1 MPTCP
6 FDFLDTNPVPRGCF
20 SSAWESSGNYVRRTR
35 KKHFRHSVNLLFYSF
50 VGYALTQPRFIIFS
64 PSHLL
69 STTTLSPFPLPTF
82 SRRLH
87 TNHLFWLTDQRYYSR
102 VPSTLTTTSPI
113 PFISTAPALIGIS
126 KMSSP
131 SVQVQPQP
139 SGAKGVSHTTKEA
152 GAMNFDIVRCSRC
165 QRSMSLEN
173 ESSPGVVRFGMNS
186 YYCSR
191 CASMVG
197 FIR

>member
-1 MPTCP
+1 
-6 FDFLDTNPVPRGCF
+6 
-20 SSAWESSGNYVRRTR
+20 
-35 KKHFRHSVNLLFYSF
+35 
-50 VGYALTQPRFIIFS
+50 
-64 PSHLL
+64 
-69 STTTLSPFPLPTF
+69 
-82 SRRLH
+82 
-87 TNHLFWLTDQRYYSR
+87 
-102 VPSTLTTTSPI
+102 
-113 PFISTAPALIGIS
+113 
-126 KMSSP
+126 MSSP

-139 SGAKGVSHTTKEA
+139 SGGAKGVSHTTKEA

-173 ESSPGVVRFGMNS
+173 DSSPGVVRFGMNS

>member
-1 MPTCP
+1 
-6 FDFLDTNPVPRGCF
+6 
-20 SSAWESSGNYVRRTR
+20 
-35 KKHFRHSVNLLFYSF
+35 
-50 VGYALTQPRFIIFS
+50 
-64 PSHLL
+64 
-69 STTTLSPFPLPTF
+69 
-82 SRRLH
+82 
-87 TNHLFWLTDQRYYSR
+87 
-102 VPSTLTTTSPI
+102 
-113 PFISTAPALIGIS
+113 
-126 KMSSP
+126 MSSS

-139 SGAKGVSHTTKEA
+139 SGATKGVTSPA
-152 GAMNFDIVRCSRC
+152 GSTPGSMNFDIVRCSRC